1 MKKEHLALWQQIA
14 TFKLD
19 DPEAARPFSKKLA
32 EENKWSEEKTLRVIT
47 EYKKF
52 LFLCVTKPNGAS
64 PSPTVDAAW
73 HLHLT
78 YTENYW
84 GDLCKNILK
93 TELHHKP
100 SKGGMYEQNKH
111 DTWYVQTL
119 MAYTNTFGFMP
130 PEDIWTYPTLLN
142 PTQYLEHNSP
152 FLIQKKEKKLKIASN
167 TVDAGNSDAFGKG
180 VNDYEFGDFD
190 NHSIS
195 ATQYWLYFAYGLIAL
210 LGIAVLYPPLL
221 KGMIFLLPLS
231 LLGICICVLISEDGY
246 QRNEDLNEQ
255 INDLSDELS
264 PYIGAWI
271 LGGRERL
278 TTTLLYEA
286 TKNIQLNPTTKRL
299 TFTLKQED
307 DLYKNPIY
315 TLLQTVEKAEIP
327 LATINETV
335 QPIHT
340 HFKAEVLAKGFSKK
354 LMDNT
359 NTMLLIAFALISFT
373 RFMEGITF
381 HKPMLYLGL
390 TVVVFAIAF
399 IITYFSN
406 PVSFKEWRDGLSQK
420 YSAFKTNESELWSF
434 ALGSAAFT
442 GALQWYSYENY
453 LRPQHNKNGS
463 DGGSSFGCGGS
474 SDGGSSC
481 GGSSCGGSSCGGGC
495 GGCGGGD

>member
-19 DPEAARPFSKKLA
+19 DTEAARPFSKKLA
-32 EENKWSEEKTLRVIT
+32 EENRWSEEKTLRIIA

-52 LFLCVTKPNGAS
+52 LFLCVTQPNGAS

-78 YTENYW
+78 YTESYW
-84 GDLCKNILK
+84 GDLCRNILK

-100 SKGGMYEQNKH
+100 SKGGMYEKNKH

-119 MAYTNTFGFMP
+119 MAYTTTFGYMP
-130 PEDIWTYPTLLN
+130 PEDIWHYPTLLN
-142 PTQYLEHNSP
+142 PSQYLDKNSP
-152 FLIQKKEKKLKIASN
+152 FLIQKKEKKLKIAQN
-167 TVDAGNSDAFGKG
+167 TEG
-180 VNDYEFGDFD
+180 VNDFEFEDFE
-190 NHSIS
+190 NRNVSS
-195 ATQYWLYFAYGLIAL
+195 TQYWLYFGYGLITL

-221 KGMIFLLPLS
+221 KGIIFLLPLS
-231 LLGICICVLISEDGY
+231 LLGICICVLISEDNF
-246 QRNEDLNEQ
+246 QRQEDLNEQ

-264 PYIGAWI
+264 PYVGAWV

-286 TKNIQLNPTTKRL
+286 AKNVQLNPTTQRI
-299 TFTLKQED
+299 TFTLKTED

-315 TLLQTVEKAEIP
+315 TLLQTVEKKEIS

-335 QPIHT
+335 QPFHT
-340 HFKAEVLAKGFSKK
+340 HFKSEIQTKGFSKK
-354 LMDNT
+354 LIDNSI
-359 NTMLLIAFALISFT
+359 TMLLIAFSLISFT
-373 RFMEGITF
+373 RFTEGITY

-390 TVVVFAIAF
+390 TVLGFTIAF

-420 YSAFKTNESELWSF
+420 YSTFKTNESDLWSF

-442 GALQWYSYENY
+442 GALNWYSYEDY
-453 LRPQHNKNGS
+453 LRPQHLKNGS
-463 DGGSSFGCGGS
+463 DGGASFGCGGS
-474 SDGGSSC
+474 GDGGGSD

-495 GGCGGGD
+495 GGCGGGCGS

>member
-19 DPEAARPFSKKLA
+19 DPEASRPFSKKLA
-32 EENKWSEEKTLRVIT
+32 DENKWSEEKTLRVIA

-52 LFLCVTKPNGAS
+52 LFLCVTQPNGAS

-84 GDLCKNILK
+84 GDLCANILK

-111 DTWYVQTL
+111 NTWYLQTL
-119 MAYTNTFGFMP
+119 MVYTTTFGYMP

-142 PTQYLEHNSP
+142 PSQYLDKNSP
-152 FLIQKKEKKLKIASN
+152 FLIQKKEKKLQIAQN
-167 TVDAGNSDAFGKG
+167 TEGFNNF
-180 VNDYEFGDFD
+180 EFD
-190 NHSIS
+190 NFENRNVSS
-195 ATQYWLYFAYGLIAL
+195 TQYWLYFAYGLIAF

-221 KGMIFLLPLS
+221 KGIIFLLPLS

-264 PYIGAWI
+264 PYVGAWI

-286 TKNIQLNPTTKRL
+286 TTNIQLNPTTQRL
-299 TFTLKQED
+299 TFALKQED

-315 TLLQTVEKAEIP
+315 TLLQTIEKADIP
-327 LATINETV
+327 LATINATV
-335 QPIHT
+335 QPFHT

-354 LMDNT
+354 LLDNT
-359 NTMLLIAFALISFT
+359 ITMLMIAFALISFT
-373 RFMEGITF
+373 RFMEGITY

-390 TVVVFAIAF
+390 TVIGFAIAF
-399 IITYFSN
+399 IVTYFAN
-406 PVSFKEWRDGLSQK
+406 PTSFKQWRDGLSQK
-420 YSAFKTNESELWSF
+420 YSAFKTSETDLWSF

-442 GALQWYSYENY
+442 GAINWYSYENY
-453 LRPQHNKNGS
+453 LRPQYGKNGS
-463 DGGSSFGCGGS
+463 SDSGSSFGCGGS
-474 SDGGSSC
+474 SDGGSCGSD

-495 GGCGGGD
+495 GGCGGGCGS

>member
-19 DPEAARPFSKKLA
+19 DTEAARPFSKKLA
-32 EENKWSEEKTLRVIT
+32 EENRWLEEKTLRVIA

-52 LFLCVTKPNGAS
+52 LFLCVTQPNGAS

-84 GDLCKNILK
+84 GDLCRNILK

-119 MAYTNTFGFMP
+119 MAYTTTFGYMP
-130 PEDIWTYPTLLN
+130 PEDIWIYPTLLN
-142 PTQYLEHNSP
+142 PTQYLNKNSP
-152 FLIQKKEKKLKIASN
+152 FLIQKKEKKLKINSN
-167 TVDAGNSDAFGKG
+167 TCLPDRQAEG
-180 VNDYEFGDFD
+180 VNNFEFHNFE
-190 NHSIS
+190 NRNIS
-195 ATQYWLYFAYGLIAL
+195 FTQYWLYFAYGLIAF
-210 LGIAVLYPPLL
+210 LGFAVLFPPML
-221 KGMIFLLPLS
+221 KGILFLLPLS
-231 LLGICICVLISEDGY
+231 LLGICICVLISEDSY

-264 PYIGAWI
+264 PYVGAWV

-286 TKNIQLNPTTKRL
+286 TKNIQLNPTTQRL

-315 TLLQTVEKAEIP
+315 ALLQTVEKADIP

-335 QPIHT
+335 QPFHT

-354 LMDNT
+354 LIDNT
-359 NTMLLIAFALISFT
+359 ITMLINAFALISFT

-390 TVVVFAIAF
+390 TVIGFAIAF
-399 IITYFSN
+399 IITYFAN
-406 PVSFKEWRDGLSQK
+406 PSSFKEWRDGLSKK
-420 YSAFKTNESELWSF
+420 YSAFKTSESELWSF

-453 LRPQHNKNGS
+453 LQSQHRKNGGS
-463 DGGSSFGCGGS
+463 DGGGSFGCGGS
-474 SDGGSSC
+474 GDGGSGGSSC
-481 GGSSCGGSSCGGGC
+481 GGSSCGSGC
-495 GGCGGGD
+495 GGCGGGCGS